1 MNKSEPNGGEFTVI
15 RENRCDRPLQ
25 PLPLEEPVEEHAVQV
40 VSEGRHT
47 QVVMDESG
55 KGGGTTAGKMLRNSF
70 ACVTPPRPHC
80 FLRFSHMNSRLVV
93 RS

>member
-15 RENRCDRPLQ
+15 RKNRCDRPLQ

-40 VSEGRHT
+40 VSERRHT

-55 KGGGTTAGKMLRNSF
+55 KGGGGGDSRQNVEKF
-70 ACVTPPRPHC
+70 
-80 FLRFSHMNSRLVV
+80 FLRVCYSPKATPLPVLQSHEQQFSG
-93 RS
+93 